1 MLKALRYPAT
11 SKEIKHF
18 PFSQSEN

>member
-11 SKEIKHF
+11 LKEIKHF